1 MWLFLRQK
9 GLILHQPLY
18 LSVYLYSNFYIS
30 YRFLFFVS
38 SPNVFKIIEFTM
50 YNANETLGI
59 DNYNIDFKFELFTP
73 LFLKKSSNGIPLIFF
88 VLYQR
93 FSFLL
98 SCLSGI

>member
-1 MWLFLRQK
+1 
-9 GLILHQPLY
+9 
-18 LSVYLYSNFYIS
+18 
-30 YRFLFFVS
+30 
-38 SPNVFKIIEFTM
+38 M